1 MFRPLRAAPV
11 ADRLPA
17 LRRRLQAHPARLPH
31 WAGNREEA
39 STVGSPREQ
48 SQDDPV
54 TSRKV
59 SASPGRKSDMRFSLT
74 APSPESTRTRV
85 RAHAYTHADRPRDAG
100 TRGGK
105 GASPP
110 ACATAVRAQTP
121 GVRTGPRPKR
131 ATWSGGG
138 EGVGG
143 VRGPKTARGII
154 GFSMPD
160 DRASLLLRSGGE
172 PEGSRAVAGETV
184 DRGGLRACRA
194 ERNKTVGIASHGD
207 EAWAPREER
216 SPARIPPERQRARR
230 GPCGCAGR
238 GARWPVSGRDDGSHP
253 RLARGGVG

>member
-1 MFRPLRAAPV
+1 MFRPLRAGPV

-39 STVGSPREQ
+39 SAVGSPREQ

-74 APSPESTRTRV
+74 APSPESTLTRV

-121 GVRTGPRPKR
+121 GVRTGPRPRR

-154 GFSMPD
+154 GFLMG
-160 DRASLLLRSGGE
+160 LLSSCGVGE
-172 PEGSRAVAGETV
+172 NQKG
-184 DRGGLRACRA
+184 A
-194 ERNKTVGIASHGD
+194 ER
-207 EAWAPREER
+207 W
-216 SPARIPPERQRARR
+216 
-230 GPCGCAGR
+230 
-238 GARWPVSGRDDGSHP
+238 
-253 RLARGGVG
+253 LARLWIGVGCVHVELREIRQWE

>member
-31 WAGNREEA
+31 WAGNQEEA
-39 STVGSPREQ
+39 SAVGSLREQ

-74 APSPESTRTRV
+74 APSPESTLTRV

-121 GVRTGPRPKR
+121 GVRTGPRPRR
-131 ATWSGGG
+131 ATRSGGG

-154 GFSMPD
+154 GFLMG
-160 DRASLLLRSGGE
+160 LLSSCGGGE
-172 PEGSRAVAGETV
+172 NQKG
-184 DRGGLRACRA
+184 A
-194 ERNKTVGIASHGD
+194 ERWQARLWIRVGCVHV
-207 EAWAPREER
+207 ELRE
-216 SPARIPPERQRARR
+216 IRQ
-230 GPCGCAGR
+230 
-238 GARWPVSGRDDGSHP
+238 WE
-253 RLARGGVG
+253 